1 MKKILTLAGIVLAS
15 NMIACSTLHF
25 STYFGNI
32 QATDQT
38 IVDNIKIGK
47 TTKDEVHRLLGQS
60 TNMTKQ
66 SNLEIWTY
74 SYTQANIVAKAYI
87 PFANLAGEPP
97 IVLQPGILTIAFNK
111 SGIVKKRCQFY

>member
-1 MKKILTLAGIVLAS
+1 MKKILILAGIVLAS
-15 NMIACSTLHF
+15 NMMAC
-25 STYFGNI
+25 STYFGNV

-60 TNMTKQ
+60 TNITKR
-66 SNLEIWTY
+66 NALEIWTY
-74 SYTQANIVAKAYI
+74 SYTQANIVAKAYM

-97 IVLQPGILTIAFNK
+97 IVLQPGNLTIAFNK
-111 SGIVKKRCQFY
+111 SGIAENIASSTNGNK